1 MFKLRVLL
9 SLIFIQIVKN
19 EMIFE
24 EIRVCSDSS
33 RLDFV
38 NSCKSNNEECLK
50 ELNYINNFADYTD
63 YYFVSNNQVYH
74 SIDGTI
80 YTQDCVITK
89 KVWIPETVDRCHEPL
104 NIPCSYQDPG
114 TGQNKSGFYTQ
125 YDLIVIKPRRP
136 SRVRRAR
143 KACKQ
148 IKNMFSVPSG
158 SKRITRNGGS
168 ILFEDILTSAAPLQF
183 VNFLYKNYGP
193 IIGFYKEKLQ
203 NCSLY
208 LIIKD
213 IIFFVVCLLLSG
225 LFFLKLKSFGCFII
239 KCFFKGVFLK
249 SLNKHDER
257 NGKNDII
264 LLDDFLNNNP
274 ANSTNPTSTP
284 NHTIT
289 TNSTN
294 ATNFTNTTNST
305 NATNATNST
314 SAKYSTNATN
324 STILAD
330 PKKDPK
336 FSEITL
342 SNMETNSG
350 KIDIELKK
358 KFCRHVIGGRGAIPS
373 KIETLDKKIKEYL
386 SNNNI

>member
-104 NIPCSYQDPG
+104 NIRS
-114 TGQNKSGFYTQ
+114 T
-125 YDLIVIKPRRP
+125 
-136 SRVRRAR
+136 
-143 KACKQ
+143 
-148 IKNMFSVPSG
+148 VPSG

-305 NATNATNST
+305 YATNSTNATYATNSTNATNATNST

-336 FSEITL
+336 FNEITL

-358 KFCRHVIGGRGAIPS
+358 KFCRHVI
-373 KIETLDKKIKEYL
+373 
-386 SNNNI
+386 